1 MPAVSAPGFSRVF
14 CSESLGAMNAFVWL
28 ICALNRQLNRQA
40 DRHPG
45 KECEAWQHGNETEL
59 GHIGTIS
66 LGNVPV
72 FVWKQWRRSL
82 GQCST
87 TFISVLRSFL
97 LSEPTAT
104 LLVQK
109 RTSKAY
115 STVRTGTPRANLNFD
130 SLLLLSQTVT
140 VGELNCVRTGDHVP
154 YTKARHDKPAGQQTE
169 HMDMHIDI
177 RCLM

>member
-28 ICALNRQLNRQA
+28 ICTLNGRAN
-40 DRHPG
+40 RHPG
-45 KECEAWQHGNETEL
+45 KECKAWQHGNETEL

-87 TFISVLRSFL
+87 TFISVL
-97 LSEPTAT
+97 LSS
-104 LLVQK
+104 V
-109 RTSKAY
+109 RTNGHSLCRKGPAKH
-115 STVRTGTPRANLNFD
+115 TVRTGTPRANLNFD
-130 SLLLLSQTVT
+130 SLLLLRQTVT
-140 VGELNCVRTGDHVP
+140 VGEFNCVRTGDHVP
-154 YTKARHDKPAGQQTE
+154 YTKARHDKPAGQQPE